1 MHFFTNKRLTLY
13 FINDIQKQLTQRDLA
28 LLKKNPNTLTKIYVE
43 KSYKKKYI
51 LYMMQVI
58 SAMYEQV

>member
-28 LLKKNPNTLTKIYVE
+28 LLKKKTQYFD
-43 KSYKKKYI
+43 
-51 LYMMQVI
+51 
-58 SAMYEQV
+58 

>member
-28 LLKKNPNTLTKIYVE
+28 LLKKKPNTLTKIYVE
-43 KSYKKKYI
+43 
-51 LYMMQVI
+51 
-58 SAMYEQV
+58 